1 MSSDE
6 KQMASYIEKDTEA
19 WKVFVRNLSWSKQ
32 KSNRD
37 VLCLKCWKILKY
49 EECVKH
55 RSQAPDHLKSILTSK
70 EFASETKFVAVARAM
85 GKISISE
92 GKEVYE
98 NPYKSN
104 DKRGRPSTQLLLYR
118 EQQKKIEEEKQ
129 GKQDLP
135 SFEADTH
142 DVRYDELKATVSKL
156 QDRVDSLTWQVEKL
170 TNLCKR
176 YNIATDLS
184 VNDQGVSIEG
194 HQKQEL
200 VS

>member
-1 MSSDE
+1 MSSGE
-6 KQMASYIEKDTEA
+6 KQMQSYIEKDTDA

-55 RSQAPDHLKSILTSK
+55 RSLAPDHLKSILTSK

-85 GKISISE
+85 GKISISD
-92 GKEVYE
+92 GKELYE

-118 EQQKKIEEEKQ
+118 EQQKKLEEEKQ
-129 GKQDLP
+129 GKQELT
-135 SFEADTH
+135 SSESEAH
-142 DVRYDELKATVSKL
+142 DPRYGELKATVSKL
-156 QDRVDSLTWQVEKL
+156 
-170 TNLCKR
+170 
-176 YNIATDLS
+176 
-184 VNDQGVSIEG
+184 
-194 HQKQEL
+194 
-200 VS
+200 

>member
-1 MSSDE
+1 MSSEE
-6 KQMASYIEKDTEA
+6 KQMPSYIEKDTDA

-55 RSQAPDHLKSILTSK
+55 RSLAPDHLKSILTSK

-85 GKISISE
+85 GKINISD

-118 EQQKKIEEEKQ
+118 E
-129 GKQDLP
+129 
-135 SFEADTH
+135 
-142 DVRYDELKATVSKL
+142 
-156 QDRVDSLTWQVEKL
+156 
-170 TNLCKR
+170 
-176 YNIATDLS
+176 
-184 VNDQGVSIEG
+184 
-194 HQKQEL
+194 
-200 VS
+200 

>member
-1 MSSDE
+1 MSSEE
-6 KQMASYIEKDTEA
+6 KQMPSYIEKDTDA
-19 WKVFVRNLSWSKQ
+19 WKVFVRNLSWSKQKTYRLRRTPTPGRSSFAHMQ

-55 RSQAPDHLKSILTSK
+55 RSLAPDHLKSILTSK

-85 GKISISE
+85 GKINISD

-118 EQQKKIEEEKQ
+118 E
-129 GKQDLP
+129 
-135 SFEADTH
+135 
-142 DVRYDELKATVSKL
+142 
-156 QDRVDSLTWQVEKL
+156 
-170 TNLCKR
+170 
-176 YNIATDLS
+176 
-184 VNDQGVSIEG
+184 
-194 HQKQEL
+194 
-200 VS
+200 